1 LRINKLVSTLD
12 IEMKKTLFLFLVS
25 LCFSNVLQPQT
36 SETSGKFTIL
46 VHGGAGNLPK
56 VKPMAEEEEAYKAT
70 LRQSLQGGLE
80 VLKKGGSSLDA
91 VEKAIQVLEDSPL
104 FNAGKGSV
112 FTADGTNEMDASIM
126 DGSNLRGGA
135 VTVVSTIKNP
145 ISAARAVMEKTE
157 HVLLSGNAA
166 EQFAKSVGLV
176 IVPHSYF
183 HTERRL
189 RELREKQKEESEKQ
203 KEFSTVGAV
212 ALDMNGNLAAGT
224 STGGRTNKMVGRIG
238 DSPVLGAGNYA
249 NNKTCAVS
257 ATGHGEYMM
266 RYLTA
271 YDVSALMEY
280 KTYTVHKAAEEV
292 VNKINQAGGSCGL
305 IALDRKGDFSISFN
319 TERMYR
325 AFIGNDG
332 KIQIYL
338 YK

>member
-1 LRINKLVSTLD
+1 
-12 IEMKKTLFLFLVS
+12 MKKILFLCLIS
-25 LCFSNVLQPQT
+25 LYFCDFLQPQT
-36 SETSGKFTIL
+36 SEKSSKFKIL
-46 VHGGAGNLPK
+46 VHGGAGSMPK
-56 VKPMAEEEEAYKAT
+56 TKLTAAEEESYRQT
-70 LRQSLQGGLE
+70 LRQSLENGLE
-80 VLKKGGSSLDA
+80 ILKKGGTSLDA

-112 FTADGTNEMDASIM
+112 FTAAGKIEMDASIM
-126 DGSNLRGGA
+126 DGSNLKGGA

-157 HVLLSGNAA
+157 HVLMSGNAA
-166 EQFAKSVGLV
+166 EQFAKSVGLM
-176 IVPHSYF
+176 IMPPSYF
-183 HTERRL
+183 HTQRRL
-189 RELREKQKEESEKQ
+189 RELREKQKESEKQ

-238 DSPVLGAGNYA
+238 DSPILGAGNYA

-257 ATGHGEYMM
+257 ATGHGEFMM

-280 KTYTVHKAAEEV
+280 KNYAVRKAAEQV
-292 VNKINQAGGSCGL
+292 VNKIKNVGGSCGL
-305 IALDRKGDFSISFN
+305 IALDQKGEFAISFN

-325 AFIGNDG
+325 AFVSDDG
-332 KIQIYL
+332 KIEIYL